1 MGEGTRRV
9 ATNSS
14 GEGDGL
20 GSCEAHNVGI
30 SPQEDRGGT
39 AGKVGEGEGGEEGW
53 LEPAEPVT
61 RIVLHSCSSEN
72 YRQLCCLSSM
82 PRVEVCVP
90 VHSSG
95 GPPPPPSKVWLVRLP
110 RSRFLA

>member
-39 AGKVGEGEGGEEGW
+39 KGAVGEDTGAGEESG
-53 LEPAEPVT
+53 
-61 RIVLHSCSSEN
+61 
-72 YRQLCCLSSM
+72 
-82 PRVEVCVP
+82 VE
-90 VHSSG
+90 
-95 GPPPPPSKVWLVRLP
+95 
-110 RSRFLA
+110 